1 MSPLAI
7 HLMNQRISV
16 VEPHQNGV
24 IGKDSAFQGVQ
35 QTLQV
40 LDVVDEKNFAKK
52 RLLCTVC
59 IHGKYESSISILL
72 SINQVY
78 FSLTLLVFLHLLD
91 YKNKLR
97 ERVSETLWNIKLLFY
112 LLTYLFITVHG
123 IENKIQKS
131 KKP

>member
-52 RLLCTVC
+52 DYCALFVSMENMRVLFLFCYQSIKFIFHLLC
-59 IHGKYESSISILL
+59 
-72 SINQVY
+72 
-78 FSLTLLVFLHLLD
+78 
-91 YKNKLR
+91 
-97 ERVSETLWNIKLLFY
+97 
-112 LLTYLFITVHG
+112 
-123 IENKIQKS
+123 
-131 KKP
+131 